1 MNIIVAVDENWG
13 IGKDNNLLTHIP
25 EDLKYFKEKT
35 LDKVVIMGRK
45 TFESLPNRKPLP
57 DRINIV
63 LTTNLDYKIDC
74 IICNNKKEL
83 LDRINTYKDS
93 DIFIIG
99 GENVYKEFIGLCDTF
114 FITKIYKSFDADKFF
129 VNLDEMDDLEIVW
142 SSEIHSYKGLDYQ
155 FFEYRRK
162 GEE

>member
-35 LDKVVIMGRK
+35 LGKVVVMGRK

-57 DRINIV
+57 DRVNIV
-63 LTTNLDYKIDC
+63 LTTNLNYKIDC
-74 IICNNKKEL
+74 MICNNKKEL
-83 LDRINTYKDS
+83 LDRINEYEDN

-99 GENVYKEFIGLCDTF
+99 GEHIYKEFIDLCDTF
-114 FITKIYKSFDADKFF
+114 FVTKIYKSFDADKFF

-142 SSEIHSYKGLDYQ
+142 SSEIHSYRGLHYQ